1 MTGSP
6 DPPIPRSHQ
15 GLNPEQLEAVL
26 HEKGPLLVLAGAG
39 SGKTRVIAH
48 RLARLV
54 ETRVDPRTIVAV
66 TFTNKAAREM
76 RERAIRL
83 IGGVAAGAFVG
94 TFHSWGLRFLRRNAG
109 VARLDPRFSI
119 ADSADQLALV
129 KQAMAEAEIS
139 EQILPPGSVRARI
152 SQAKNAL
159 QTPERFE
166 SAQTDFAGERIAR
179 VYRLYEKRLA
189 ASGALDFDDLI
200 VRPVRLLREEAP
212 LLAAERRRTRHL
224 LIDEYQDT
232 NGAQDALVKLLG
244 EAADSLC
251 AVGDED
257 QAIYRWRG
265 AEVEHILR
273 FDQDFPGA
281 RVVALERNY
290 RSTSEIL
297 DAAAA
302 LVSHNRRRREK
313 RLRSDRGAGSR
324 VRLWRFEED
333 RQEAEEI
340 ARAVADGGRPPSEVA
355 VLYRT
360 NAQSRAF
367 EEEFLRR
374 RIPYVVYGGMK
385 FYERAEVKDALAYLR
400 LAVRPEDD
408 LAFRRVVNVPARGI
422 GGATLDRIAEAARE
436 GGRSWWEV
444 SADPL
449 PGLTERA
456 RVALSRFRA
465 IVTDLN
471 AKAADWTPSALLE
484 HLLSASG
491 YAALYERSEEP
502 EDVAR
507 RENLE
512 ELISA
517 AREFER
523 SNEEGATI
531 ADYLD
536 AVSLATDADAE
547 TRAESVTLST
557 LHAAKG
563 LEFPAV
569 YVVGLEE
576 GYLPHGN
583 SAEEPEELEEE
594 RRLLYVGMTRAK
606 DELTLTL
613 ADRRLVYGRVQ
624 YREPSRFVGELP
636 GGALEE
642 RGPARAARSFR
653 PTLFDRGRSREAEYD
668 AEPDSDEATLRRGL
682 RVRHPRYGYGT
693 ILSQEGSGDD
703 TRLTV
708 YFDRAGKKKFVAR
721 YADLRP
727 A

>member
-1 MTGSP
+1 MAESP
-6 DPPIPRSHQ
+6 SLT
-15 GLNPEQLEAVL
+15 GLNPEQKQAVL
-26 HEKGPLLVLAGAG
+26 HAKGPLLVLAGAG
-39 SGKTRVIAH
+39 SGKTRVITH
-48 RLARLV
+48 RIARLV
-54 ETRVDPRTIVAV
+54 EAGADPRTIVAV
-66 TFTNKAAREM
+66 TFTNKAAQEM
-76 RERAIRL
+76 RERARRL
-83 IGGVAAGAFVG
+83 LHGAPLLSFVG
-94 TFHSWGLRFLRRNAG
+94 TFHSFGLRFLRRHAAA
-109 VARLDPRFSI
+109 ARLDPRFAI
-119 ADSADQLALV
+119 ADGADQLALV
-129 KQAMAEAEIS
+129 KEAMAEAGVS
-139 EQILPPGSVRARI
+139 EQVLSPGAVRARI

-159 QTPERFE
+159 LTPQELE
-166 SAQTDFAGERIAR
+166 ASQNDYAGERIAR
-179 VYRLYEKRLA
+179 AYRLYERRLS

-200 VRPVRLLREEAP
+200 VRPVRLLRENAE
-212 LLAAERRRTRHL
+212 LLAAERRRVRHL

-232 NGAQDALVKLLG
+232 NGSQDALVKLLG
-244 EAADSLC
+244 EGSESLC

-273 FDQDFPGA
+273 FDTDFPGA
-281 RVVALERNY
+281 QLVALERNY
-290 RSTSEIL
+290 RSTAGIL
-297 DAAAA
+297 EAASA
-302 LVSHNRRRREK
+302 LVSHNRRRRPK
-313 RLRSDRGAGSR
+313 TLRSDRGAGTR

-333 RQEAEEI
+333 RHEAEEV
-340 ARAVADGGRPPSEVA
+340 ARSVGEGGRPASEVA

-374 RIPYVVYGGMK
+374 RIPYVVFGGMK

-422 GGATLDRIAEAARE
+422 GTATLDRIAEAARE
-436 GGRSWWEV
+436 TGRSWWETSGGPV
-444 SADPL
+444 
-449 PGLTERA
+449 PGLSERA
-456 RVALSRFRA
+456 RQALTRFRA
-465 IVTDLN
+465 LVSDLHE
-471 AKAADWTPSALLE
+471 KAPTYTPSALLE
-484 HLLSASG
+484 HLLAATG
-491 YAALYERSEEP
+491 YAALYDASEETD
-502 EDVAR
+502 DVSR

-512 ELISA
+512 ELLSS

-523 SNEEGATI
+523 SNEEGASV

-536 AVSLATDADAE
+536 AVSLATDMDAD
-547 TRAESVTLST
+547 TRAGAVTLST

-583 SAEEPEELEEE
+583 SAEDPDELEEE

-606 DELTLTL
+606 DELTLSL
-613 ADRRLVYGRVQ
+613 AGRRLVYGRVQ
-624 YREPSRFVGELP
+624 YRSPSRFLEELP
-636 GGALEE
+636 ADALDKRGAALPPE
-642 RGPARAARSFR
+642 RPMR
-653 PTLFDRGRSREAEYD
+653 PTIFDRD
-668 AEPDSDEATLRRGL
+668 ADFEPEPDPESGPLQRGR
-682 RVRHPRYGYGT
+682 RVRHPRYGVGV
-693 ILSQEGSGDD
+693 ILAQEGSGDD

-721 YADLRP
+721 YADLTL